1 MDSPLMLD
9 IPLSYLHR
17 PAAPST
23 PSPWLLVLLHGVGSQ
38 ERDLFE
44 LHPFVPKA
52 FHVLSLRAPHRVGPG
67 AFAWFAFSV
76 GPDGSRQ
83 IHESQEA
90 ESRKQVAH
98 AVEVAARELG
108 IAPGRVVVGGFSQG
122 GIMALS
128 LLLTRPELMR
138 AALVWHGRLL
148 AQALDHAAP
157 PEALQG
163 KNLWVSHGLQ
173 DHVIPLA
180 NAHAIREHVQGLP
193 LALTYAEFP
202 GAHEIRPAELQ
213 QAMTWLVGLMA

>member
-23 PSPWLLVLLHGVGSQ
+23 PAPWLLVLLHGVGSQ

-44 LHPFVPKA
+44 LSPFVPKA

-76 GPDGSRQ
+76 APDGSRQ

-108 IAPGRVVVGGFSQG
+108 VAPERVVVGGFSQG

-138 AALVWHGRLL
+138 AAMVWHGRLL

-173 DHVIPLA
+173 DNVIPVA
-180 NAHAIREHVQGLP
+180 NAHAIREHAQGLP
-193 LALTYAEFP
+193 LALAYAEFP

>member
-23 PSPWLLVLLHGVGSQ
+23 PAPWLLVLLHGVGSQ

-44 LHPFVPKA
+44 LSPFVPKA

-76 GPDGSRQ
+76 APDGSRQ

-108 IAPGRVVVGGFSQG
+108 VAPERVVVGGFSQG

-138 AALVWHGRLL
+138 AAMVWHGRLL

-173 DHVIPLA
+173 DNVIPLA
-180 NAHAIREHVQGLP
+180 NAHAIREHVHGLP
-193 LALTYAEFP
+193 LQLTYAEFP